1 MRIQSINPYTEE
13 VMKEFD
19 YESEK
24 QIHNKLKLLKD
35 NKKWAELEV
44 FIRDNEKAFRD
55 LVAEQPLFEKEL
67 ERAKE
72 SLKLHDA

>member
-1 MRIQSINPYTEE
+1 MSL
-13 VMKEFD
+13 V
-19 YESEK
+19 
-24 QIHNKLKLLKD
+24 L

-44 FIRDNEKAFRD
+44 FIRDNEKTFRD